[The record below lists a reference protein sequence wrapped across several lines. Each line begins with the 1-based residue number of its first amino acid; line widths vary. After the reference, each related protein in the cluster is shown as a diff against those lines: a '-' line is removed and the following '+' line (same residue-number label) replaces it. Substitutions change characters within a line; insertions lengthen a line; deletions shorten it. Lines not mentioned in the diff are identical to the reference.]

1 MSLIVENAGWG
12 ASVAAPVAR
21 KVFDYWLAKDRQ
33 DHIVRPDR
41 GDPLASVETIT
52 DEVVRQQ

>member
-1 MSLIVENAGWG
+1 
-12 ASVAAPVAR
+12 VAAPVAR
-21 KVFDYWLAKDRQ
+21 KGFDYWLAKDRQ